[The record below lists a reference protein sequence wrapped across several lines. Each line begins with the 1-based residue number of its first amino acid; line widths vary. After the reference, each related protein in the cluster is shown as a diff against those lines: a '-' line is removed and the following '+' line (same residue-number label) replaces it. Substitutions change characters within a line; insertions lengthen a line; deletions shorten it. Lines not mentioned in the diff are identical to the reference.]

1 LQERLRGLLASAAG
15 VGEID
20 VRLNGIRARQPVLTG
35 LQPIEH
41 RAIVGNQDDQI
52 LTRVDRLCFK
62 GALEGGLEIRCRI
75 EPGLWLANVRRLNI
89 RRREDSIDKST
100 RTVRVQ

>member
-62 GALEGGLEIRCRI
+62 G
-75 EPGLWLANVRRLNI
+75 I